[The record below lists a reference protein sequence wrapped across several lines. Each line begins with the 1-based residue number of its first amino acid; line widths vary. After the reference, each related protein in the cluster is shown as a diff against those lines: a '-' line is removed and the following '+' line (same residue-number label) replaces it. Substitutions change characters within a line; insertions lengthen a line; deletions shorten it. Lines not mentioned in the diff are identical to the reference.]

1 MKAKYAL
8 GVFWI
13 LLQTADVLT
22 SLGVHEGNPLL
33 QSGGVLD
40 VARLVTLKVAI
51 VVAFCAMLLRAKKL
65 WLYQGVCV
73 IYTLVVAWNMVALR
87 SD

>member
-1 MKAKYAL
+1 
-8 GVFWI
+8 
-13 LLQTADVLT
+13 
-22 SLGVHEGNPLL
+22 VHEGNPLL
-33 QSGGVLD
+33 QSGGALD

-51 VVAFCAMLLRAKKL
+51 VTAFFAMLLRAQKL

-87 SD
+87 LA